1 VFDVETTTKR
11 RLGAI
16 AGGIALACVAGVALA
31 AWLSS
36 GAGTAEGTS
45 TTAVNSTIDPSGGGA
60 GLYPG
65 ATVDTT
71 VTVNN
76 PNPYPVV
83 VASISPGTSDATA
96 GNCPAGTVTTGGLTN
111 PAGTIAPGATRTY
124 TLPAKMIN
132 DPSNACQGKTFV
144 LPLTANLA
152 SAAG

>member
-1 VFDVETTTKR
+1 METTTKR

-45 TTAVNSTIDPSGGGA
+45 TTAVNSTISPSGGGA

-76 PNPYPVV
+76 PNQYPVV

-111 PAGTIAPGATRTY
+111 PPGRIDPGGTRTY

-132 DPSNACQGKTFV
+132 DPSNSCQGKTFV
-144 LPLTANLA
+144 LPLTASLA

>member
-1 VFDVETTTKR
+1 METTTKR

-45 TTAVNSTIDPSGGGA
+45 TTAVNSTI
-60 GLYPG
+60 
-65 ATVDTT
+65 
-71 VTVNN
+71 
-76 PNPYPVV
+76 
-83 VASISPGTSDATA
+83 SPGTSDATA
-96 GNCPAGTVTTGGLTN
+96 GNCPAGTVTTGGLSN
-111 PAGTIAPGATRTY
+111 PPGRIEPGGTRTY

-132 DPSNACQGKTFV
+132 DPSNSCQGKTFV
-144 LPLTANLA
+144 LQLTASLA

>member
-71 VTVNN
+71 VTVDN

-83 VASISPGTSDATA
+83 VASISPGTSDAT
-96 GNCPAGTVTTGGLTN
+96 
-111 PAGTIAPGATRTY
+111 PGATRTY
-124 TLPAKMIN
+124 TLPAKMID
-132 DPSNACQGKTFV
+132 DPSNTCQGKTFV